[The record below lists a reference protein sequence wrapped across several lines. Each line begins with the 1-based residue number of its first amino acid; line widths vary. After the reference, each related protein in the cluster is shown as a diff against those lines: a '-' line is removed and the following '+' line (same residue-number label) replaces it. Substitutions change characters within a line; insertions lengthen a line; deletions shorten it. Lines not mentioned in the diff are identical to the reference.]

1 MDNIRNPEGIWINS
15 KLFREAGD
23 FYIKNKYYTPDPWGS
38 PAWYEFWEEE
48 RKRCLLGYSIGGAKI
63 TGEHYHYLNYCP
75 IQKVDVHNS
84 RGRKAAKIEGFPDFW
99 DGDYNYFWI
108 REIARNGILDC
119 LNIPLEEQ
127 NIILSLEE
135 KEKEKEFLALYNK
148 LFLLYSPV
156 PSNLEGGRDLIIG
169 KSRRKGF
176 EQPHSEL
183 IMTPNGYTT
192 MGDIRIG
199 DTVLTPTGDSIVI
212 DKFYQGEK
220 DVYEVSLKDGRKV
233 KCGLN
238 HLWKVYNT
246 KGKPVVVTTEYL
258 LKQGLKT
265 NRGDGKDSY
274 KYHIP
279 QTEPVN
285 FNIKYSL
292 PIHPYLL
299 GLLLGDGSVTQSTIL
314 FSTEDKEL
322 VESIRDILG
331 DEYSVNKR
339 EKICQYS
346 LVYNTSHNKNPLRDS
361 FKYLGLDKSK
371 AKDKFIP
378 SIYKYSS
385 VEDRWEIVKGLMD
398 TDGSAWKN
406 GSCNFVNT
414 SEALIDD
421 LAFILRSLGV
431 RVHKSKASY
440 TKIGTSF
447 WTLVIT
453 TNKKIFKLKRK
464 NQFIRERCYD
474 IDRVAIVDIKKLD
487 HKEESSC
494 ILIDDKEH
502 LYLTKDFI
510 VTHNSYK
517 NASVAVLNFFH
528 RYKSYTMLMAYEKKY
543 LYPGIKTI
551 FGKCQSYIN
560 FINSN
565 TGWRTPSDYINNA
578 SHIKAS
584 YKQYQNG
591 VEVERGLLSEIEAIS
606 FKDNPSAG
614 RGADTYDIIGEE
626 VGAWGTPGGLKNT
639 IAAMRSS
646 SEAGLFK
653 TGMMTLFGCVCKG
666 TKVWNHSGELI
677 NIEDVTK
684 ETGIVSYAC
693 QGTVKEP
700 ILWIKEPS
708 KKPCYRIKT
717 SKDLMIECS
726 YDHPLL
732 CSDNKISRH
741 NTVYFKKAE
750 DIVVDDKLMII
761 RQVPIFGEETMKY
774 PRLIGLL
781 IGDGYYGN
789 NSTPQ
794 LAIADKGIEQF
805 LIDNN
810 IKYTVYKEY
819 QKYNYKYVGIKDFQK
834 NLIEV
839 GIYGQTKKD
848 KRLPKDIFKYNAH
861 SISELLGGYF
871 DADGSI
877 NYNKK
882 KNSFKITLVSV
893 VPQLLEEVKI
903 QLYKFGISSVIYK
916 RNHKNLALHSNI
928 NNKNYN
934 INTKVSYSLEI
945 HSIKDII
952 EFKKHIYFTDSK
964 KQKVLDTVDIC
975 REGNNKYDSCI
986 FKKTIEHKGDF
997 FIDKK
1002 LDKLEAV
1009 KVKSVEF
1016 IGEQDVYN
1024 LTTEITHT
1032 YITNQ
1037 FISHNTSGELES
1049 GTVDFADLFK
1059 RPEANGFMAF
1069 YDIWGDY
1076 REKKEGFFF
1085 PRNLN
1090 TEGFYDEQ
1098 GNSAL
1103 EEAKKFELNARA
1115 ILIKN
1120 GATSVEIKQRMQEE
1134 PLNSS
1139 EAFSMISRNTF
1150 PVVELQARL
1159 DKVEATKSYEKKAI
1173 PVQFYREQG
1182 KVKAKVILNG
1192 SIYPIN
1198 SFKDVPLD
1206 LKGCPVIYEFPS
1218 SNPPKGLYKIGYD
1231 PVRQDQGSSLAAII
1245 VYKGVEKGS
1254 YNHDNIVAEYIGR
1267 LENPDE
1273 IDELAEY
1280 FADFFNTQIMHE
1292 NECVGVK
1299 NYFRRKKRMGLLA
1312 IQPDAVISKNVK
1324 NSRVSRI
1331 VGCHMTS
1338 QLKDAGER
1346 YIKTWL
1352 TSVLDYDIEGN
1363 PITVID
1369 RIDSRRLLE
1378 ELISYYREGNFDL
1391 ISALIMCLFQVQEES
1406 LNTEYDEEKTDDR
1419 VNQLNNLVKIMYK
1432 KNGQ

>member
-1 MDNIRNPEGIWINS
+1 MDSIRNPEGIWINS

-23 FYIKNKYYTPDPWGS
+23 FYMKNKYYTPDPWGS

-99 DGDYNYFWI
+99 DGDYNYFWV

-119 LNIPLEEQ
+119 LNTPLEEQ

-176 EQPHSEL
+176 
-183 IMTPNGYTT
+183 
-192 MGDIRIG
+192 
-199 DTVLTPTGDSIVI
+199 
-212 DKFYQGEK
+212 
-220 DVYEVSLKDGRKV
+220 
-233 KCGLN
+233 
-238 HLWKVYNT
+238 
-246 KGKPVVVTTEYL
+246 
-258 LKQGLKT
+258 
-265 NRGDGKDSY
+265 
-274 KYHIP
+274 
-279 QTEPVN
+279 
-285 FNIKYSL
+285 
-292 PIHPYLL
+292 
-299 GLLLGDGSVTQSTIL
+299 
-314 FSTEDKEL
+314 
-322 VESIRDILG
+322 
-331 DEYSVNKR
+331 
-339 EKICQYS
+339 
-346 LVYNTSHNKNPLRDS
+346 
-361 FKYLGLDKSK
+361 
-371 AKDKFIP
+371 
-378 SIYKYSS
+378 
-385 VEDRWEIVKGLMD
+385 
-398 TDGSAWKN
+398 
-406 GSCNFVNT
+406 
-414 SEALIDD
+414 
-421 LAFILRSLGV
+421 
-431 RVHKSKASY
+431 
-440 TKIGTSF
+440 
-447 WTLVIT
+447 
-453 TNKKIFKLKRK
+453 
-464 NQFIRERCYD
+464 
-474 IDRVAIVDIKKLD
+474 
-487 HKEESSC
+487 
-494 ILIDDKEH
+494 
-502 LYLTKDFI
+502 
-510 VTHNSYK
+510 SYK

-653 TGMMTLFGCVCKG
+653 TGMMTLFG
-666 TKVWNHSGELI
+666 
-677 NIEDVTK
+677 
-684 ETGIVSYAC
+684 
-693 QGTVKEP
+693 
-700 ILWIKEPS
+700 
-708 KKPCYRIKT
+708 
-717 SKDLMIECS
+717 
-726 YDHPLL
+726 
-732 CSDNKISRH
+732 
-741 NTVYFKKAE
+741 
-750 DIVVDDKLMII
+750 
-761 RQVPIFGEETMKY
+761 
-774 PRLIGLL
+774 
-781 IGDGYYGN
+781 
-789 NSTPQ
+789 
-794 LAIADKGIEQF
+794 
-805 LIDNN
+805 
-810 IKYTVYKEY
+810 
-819 QKYNYKYVGIKDFQK
+819 
-834 NLIEV
+834 
-839 GIYGQTKKD
+839 
-848 KRLPKDIFKYNAH
+848 
-861 SISELLGGYF
+861 
-871 DADGSI
+871 
-877 NYNKK
+877 
-882 KNSFKITLVSV
+882 
-893 VPQLLEEVKI
+893 
-903 QLYKFGISSVIYK
+903 
-916 RNHKNLALHSNI
+916 
-928 NNKNYN
+928 
-934 INTKVSYSLEI
+934 
-945 HSIKDII
+945 
-952 EFKKHIYFTDSK
+952 
-964 KQKVLDTVDIC
+964 
-975 REGNNKYDSCI
+975 
-986 FKKTIEHKGDF
+986 
-997 FIDKK
+997 
-1002 LDKLEAV
+1002 
-1009 KVKSVEF
+1009 
-1016 IGEQDVYN
+1016 
-1024 LTTEITHT
+1024 
-1032 YITNQ
+1032 
-1037 FISHNTSGELES
+1037 TSGELES

-1059 RPEANGFMAF
+1059 RPEANGFIAF

-1192 SIYPIN
+1192 SVNPIN

-1273 IDELAEY
+1273 IDEIAEY

-1324 NSRVSRI
+1324 NSKVSRI